1 MVLRQRADTEP
12 DMTVQPGFTFC
23 ICPDSALL
31 RQQIDLLLTQTPG
44 AASWERHVFWGDEEL
59 SRQFWDQLT
68 LQGLFSS
75 ARALIVRHAHNLPP
89 ETWKRLS
96 SALAR
101 PNPQVWPILCLE
113 GPWEKGQP
121 KLPAAI
127 AKLPCLNFADAKGWV
142 WRAPGLDAR
151 SLRRYVQTRAKALGL
166 AFAADSL
173 DILCAGL
180 PAEAAA
186 VDSELN
192 KLLLLTEESGGKRRP
207 VTTEDLHTLAGV
219 PEFNV
224 FTLLKNIL
232 AGQSREVWRALLAE
246 QAKGEEP
253 LFYLLAMLQRE
264 ARQLWQVAAGE
275 QTYLRPAEL
284 PAKKQAAARLGAPGL
299 AALWDAMH
307 AAEFGVKS
315 GRISPGQALDNLIGS
330 LTLLFSG
337 EATQRRATQR

>member
-1 MVLRQRADTEP
+1 MRVRQLVDTRAD
-12 DMTVQPGFTFC
+12 MTAGFTFC

-31 RQQIDLLLTQTPG
+31 RQQIDRLLAQTPG
-44 AASWERHVFWGDEEL
+44 AATWERHVFWGDEEL

-75 ARALIVRHAHNLPP
+75 ARALIVRHAHNLPT

-121 KLPAAI
+121 KLPVAI
-127 AKLPCLNFADAKGWV
+127 AKLPCLNFADAQGWV

-151 SLRRYVQTRAKALGL
+151 SLRRHVQTRAKALGL
-166 AFAADSL
+166 AFTGDSL
-173 DILCAGL
+173 EILCAGL

-186 VDSELN
+186 VESELD
-192 KLLLLTEESGGKRRP
+192 KLLLLTDKGDGKRRP
-207 VTTEDLHTLAGV
+207 VVTEDLRTLAGV

-224 FTLLKNIL
+224 FTLLKHIL
-232 AGQSREVWRALLAE
+232 AGQSREVWRAVLAE

-264 ARQLWQVAAGE
+264 ARQLWQLAAGE

-284 PAKKQAAARLGAPGL
+284 PAKKQAAARLGAAGL
-299 AALWDAMH
+299 TALWDAMH

-315 GRISPGQALDNLIGS
+315 GRLSPGQALDSLIGS
-330 LTLLFSG
+330 LALLFSG
-337 EATQRRATQR
+337 EPQH